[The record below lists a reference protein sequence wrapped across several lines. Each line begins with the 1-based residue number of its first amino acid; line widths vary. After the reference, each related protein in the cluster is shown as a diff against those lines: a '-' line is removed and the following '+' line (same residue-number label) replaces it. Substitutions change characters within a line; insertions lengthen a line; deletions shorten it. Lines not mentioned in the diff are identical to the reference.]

1 MINNVININDIREE
15 NKKMLEERAFEQY
28 GVIKANEN
36 LYLYPECSYIT
47 HTPKLE
53 YLFSEELKMKVE
65 ELLEEEV
72 IEAIN
77 ELVPMKGQ
85 KVTIMLTREEENNML
100 TFDIFNMDTN
110 KNFLL
115 STPMEYTEENRR
127 IFTGLVA
134 GAIKKIDVNITFFLK
149 MTYNELKAMVES

>member
-1 MINNVININDIREE
+1 MNNVININDIREE
-15 NKKMLEERAFEQY
+15 NKKILEEKAFEQY
-28 GVIKANEN
+28 GVIKAKEN
-36 LYLYPECSYIT
+36 LYLYPECSFISN
-47 HTPKLE
+47 TPKLE
-53 YLFSEELKMKVE
+53 FLFKEELRMKVE
-65 ELLEEEV
+65 DLLEEEV

-85 KVTIMLTREEENNML
+85 KVTIMLLEEEGDNML

-115 STPMEYTEENRR
+115 STPMEFKEENRR

-134 GAIKKIDVNITFFLK
+134 GAIKKVDVEVRFFLK
-149 MTYNELKAMVES
+149 LTYDELKDIVD